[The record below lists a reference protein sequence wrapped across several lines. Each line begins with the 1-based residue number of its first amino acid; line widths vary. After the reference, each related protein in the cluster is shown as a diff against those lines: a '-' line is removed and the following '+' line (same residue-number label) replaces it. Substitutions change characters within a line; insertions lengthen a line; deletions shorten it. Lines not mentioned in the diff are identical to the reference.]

1 MKTRLKIIMRLMLL
15 MPLSAVS
22 VGACDTSDGE
32 PDTTTDTVTGSSDT
46 GTETPLDTGTPGTET
61 PLDTG
66 TGTGN
71 TGTETPLDTGT
82 GSDIPGTETPV
93 DTGTGNGGTETETPA
108 DTGTG
113 NGDTETETPVDTGT
127 GSNEDTGSGD
137 GDTTDSDSSS
147 EISSDTGGAILG
159 EVHSGGMYHL
169 GPVDFAETD
178 WHNACAPGPGYRAE
192 LLESTGLGGEYL
204 AGVANAHNMDG
215 GICDACIRIDTA
227 AGKSI
232 VARVVTYGVTSHDEN
247 LDVSPSVYDE
257 IHMGEWPRDMS
268 WQLVSCPDTGPLYYE
283 FQTEANIWWT
293 SLWVRN
299 SRVLVD
305 TVEVKSSNHSE
316 YYELRRGGDGTF
328 TDAGGF
334 GDGPFTL
341 RITAID
347 GQVIEEDFDGFET
360 GELVESEQQ
369 FE

>member
-1 MKTRLKIIMRLMLL
+1 MRPVLL
-15 MPLSAVS
+15 LLLSTVS
-22 VGACDTSDGE
+22 IGACDTSDGE
-32 PDTTTDTVTGSSDT
+32 PDTTADTVTGSSDT
-46 GTETPLDTGTPGTET
+46 GTETPV
-61 PLDTG
+61 DTG

-82 GSDIPGTETPV
+82 GSGNTGTETPLDTGTGSGTPGTETPV
-93 DTGTGNGGTETETPA
+93 DTGTGTGNTGTETPADTGTGNGGTETETPM
-108 DTGTG
+108 DTGT
-113 NGDTETETPVDTGT
+113 NST
-127 GSNEDTGSGD
+127 EDTGSGD
-137 GDTTDSDSSS
+137 GDTADSDSDS
-147 EISSDTGGAILG
+147 EISSDTGGVILG

-204 AGVANAHNMDG
+204 AGVANAHDMDG

-232 VARVVTYGVTSHDEN
+232 VARVVTYGVTTHDEN

-257 IHMGEWPRDMS
+257 IHMDEWPRDMS
-268 WQLVSCPDTGPLYYE
+268 WQLVSCPETGPLYYE

-299 SRVLVD
+299 PKVLVD

-316 YYELRRGGDGTF
+316 YYELSRGGDGTF
-328 TDAGGF
+328 TDASGF